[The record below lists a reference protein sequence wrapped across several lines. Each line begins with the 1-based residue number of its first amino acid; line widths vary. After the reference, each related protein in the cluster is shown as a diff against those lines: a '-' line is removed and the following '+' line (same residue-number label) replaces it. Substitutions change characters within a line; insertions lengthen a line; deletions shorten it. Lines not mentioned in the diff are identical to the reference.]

1 MLIILDPDFSW
12 FEREEYKGRLKV
24 KEVKELNS
32 SFKKKNTLHKNKP
45 GVSGRGGGGGGRRG
59 GEGGLQPYL
68 NPYAAKPRER
78 LSAPFDLIYCRLL
91 EPVLFLLH
99 FLGNSV

>member
-1 MLIILDPDFSW
+1 MIFFL
-12 FEREEYKGRLKV
+12 FEREEYKGRLKA

-32 SFKKKNTLHKNKP
+32 SFKKKTLHKNKAEL
-45 GVSGRGGGGGGRRG
+45 VG
-59 GEGGLQPYL
+59 GEGGGGLQPYL
-68 NPYAAKPRER
+68 TPHAAKPRER
-78 LSAPFDLIYCRLL
+78 FSAPFDLIYCRLL

>member
-1 MLIILDPDFSW
+1 M
-12 FEREEYKGRLKV
+12 FEREEYKGRLKA

-32 SFKKKNTLHKNKP
+32 SLKKKTPYIKINPELVE
-45 GVSGRGGGGGGRRG
+45 G
-59 GEGGLQPYL
+59 GGLQPYL
-68 NPYAAKPRER
+68 TPHAAKPRER

>member
-1 MLIILDPDFSW
+1 MLIILDPDFFL
-12 FEREEYKGRLKV
+12 FEREEYKGRLKA

-32 SFKKKNTLHKNKP
+32 SLKKKTPYIKINPEL
-45 GVSGRGGGGGGRRG
+45 VGG
-59 GEGGLQPYL
+59 GGLQPYL
-68 NPYAAKPRER
+68 TPHAAKPRER

>member
-1 MLIILDPDFSW
+1 MLIILDPDFFW

-32 SFKKKNTLHKNKP
+32 SLKKKTPYIKIKP
-45 GVSGRGGGGGGRRG
+45 ELVGGGRGG
-59 GEGGLQPYL
+59 GGLQPYL
-68 NPYAAKPRER
+68 TPHAAKPRER

-91 EPVLFLLH
+91 ESVLFLLH

>member
-1 MLIILDPDFSW
+1 MLIILDPDFFW
-12 FEREEYKGRLKV
+12 FEREEYEGRLKV

-32 SFKKKNTLHKNKP
+32 SFKKNTLHKNKP
-45 GVSGRGGGGGGRRG
+45 GVSGRGKGRGGRW
-59 GEGGLQPYL
+59 GLQPYL
-68 NPYAAKPRER
+68 TPHAAKPRER